1 MVQCPVALAYYLAI
15 SITYFRAWVIYQA
28 LQSSYIPIPI
38 QIPNANLRP
47 RRSTADYTQNYEE

>member
-1 MVQCPVALAYYLAI
+1 MRAVVSSPVQKKAANPNLCVWYAPPAPP
-15 SITYFRAWVIYQA
+15 
-28 LQSSYIPIPI
+28 PIPI